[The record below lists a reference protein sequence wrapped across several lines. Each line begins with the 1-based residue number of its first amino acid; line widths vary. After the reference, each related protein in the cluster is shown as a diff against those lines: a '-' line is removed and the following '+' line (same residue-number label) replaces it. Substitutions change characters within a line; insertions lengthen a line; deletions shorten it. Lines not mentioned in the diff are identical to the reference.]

1 MSLIKI
7 EVNKKDLPT
16 STVQLEI
23 KVPFDEWRRF
33 ELRITSRLAQGLKI
47 PGFRPGKAPL
57 NLVKNQLEEEKIAQ
71 EVLEEILPLSYAE
84 AVKKT
89 KIRPVG
95 PPKIKITQFEK
106 GKDFIYTAECALWPK
121 FNLPDYR
128 KIKVKK
134 PKVEVED
141 KEVEREIKLLRKR
154 LASVRPKKGVIK
166 KGDRVLVDYQ
176 GSIKGKNIPELNKK
190 DVWLIVGET
199 VIFPGF
205 GEKIVGKKKGE
216 TVKFTLNLSKDF
228 VQKGLA
234 GQKITFNVL
243 IKKVEKLPQ
252 VKIFE
257 NHIAID
263 LITDFKLRLDKE
275 ENNCYGAYVLDKKTG
290 KIYTFLASIILLAT
304 GGAGKVYLYT
314 SNPDISTGDGI
325 AIAYRAGA
333 KIANMEFIQFH
344 PTCLYHPKAKSFL
357 ISEAVRGEGGILK
370 LINGKAF
377 MPFYHH
383 LKDLAPRDIVA
394 RAIDK
399 ELKKT
404 GDEYVLLDISHKK
417 KDFIIKR
424 FPNIYKKC
432 LSFGIDIT
440 KEPIPVVPAAHYI
453 CGGVVTDMNGETTIN
468 RLFACGEVACTE
480 LHGANRLAS
489 NSLLEALVFS
499 HMAAEKAKKILKPA
513 PLPKSKIPP
522 WDPGKAVDSDELVI
536 VSHNWDEI
544 RRLMWNYVGIVR
556 SDKRL
561 KRAKSRISWLQKEIA
576 EYYWD
581 FIITSDLIELRNIA
595 TVAELIIRSAELR
608 KESRGLHYNLNYPE
622 TVSYTHLTLPTN

>member
-216 TVKFTLNLSKDF
+216 TVKFTLNLPKDF
-228 VQKGLA
+228 VQKGLG

-243 IKKVEKLPQ
+243 IKKVEKIVLPSSQELVKKLGHKDEKEMKQKIKEFIKQQKESEAEKRWEAEIVSEIVKKTKIQLSPYLVDQERDRLLQQLSQDLALQGATLDRFLESSKISKDDLADQLKKQAENNLKSSFVLHAIADKEKIRIEDKEVDESLEQERTRLRLQGYPESEIESQLKNPEIKAQ
-252 VKIFE
+252 VK
-257 NHIAID
+257 
-263 LITDFKLRLDKE
+263 T
-275 ENNCYGAYVLDKKTG
+275 
-290 KIYTFLASIILLAT
+290 
-304 GGAGKVYLYT
+304 
-314 SNPDISTGDGI
+314 
-325 AIAYRAGA
+325 
-333 KIANMEFIQFH
+333 Q
-344 PTCLYHPKAKSFL
+344 
-357 ISEAVRGEGGILK
+357 LK
-370 LINGKAF
+370 LAKTLNF
-377 MPFYHH
+377 
-383 LKDLAPRDIVA
+383 LKSL
-394 RAIDK
+394 
-399 ELKKT
+399 
-404 GDEYVLLDISHKK
+404 HKK
-417 KDFIIKR
+417 
-424 FPNIYKKC
+424 
-432 LSFGIDIT
+432 G
-440 KEPIPVVPAAHYI
+440 
-453 CGGVVTDMNGETTIN
+453 
-468 RLFACGEVACTE
+468 
-480 LHGANRLAS
+480 
-489 NSLLEALVFS
+489 
-499 HMAAEKAKKILKPA
+499 
-513 PLPKSKIPP
+513 
-522 WDPGKAVDSDELVI
+522 
-536 VSHNWDEI
+536 
-544 RRLMWNYVGIVR
+544 
-556 SDKRL
+556 
-561 KRAKSRISWLQKEIA
+561 
-576 EYYWD
+576 
-581 FIITSDLIELRNIA
+581 
-595 TVAELIIRSAELR
+595 
-608 KESRGLHYNLNYPE
+608 
-622 TVSYTHLTLPTN
+622 